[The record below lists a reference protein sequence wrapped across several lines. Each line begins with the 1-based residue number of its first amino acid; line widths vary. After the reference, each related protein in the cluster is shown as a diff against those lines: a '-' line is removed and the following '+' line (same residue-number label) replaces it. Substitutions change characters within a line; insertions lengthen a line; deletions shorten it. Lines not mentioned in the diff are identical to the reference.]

1 VAPRNLPLPP
11 VDRVLAGV
19 EEARRSRY
27 GELTLRELVDE
38 APRPALHL
46 TTRQGAR

>member
-1 VAPRNLPLPP
+1 VQIPP
-11 VDRVLAGV
+11 VDRILTSLD
-19 EEARRSRY
+19 EARRKGC

-46 TTRQGAR
+46 TSRQSSSA